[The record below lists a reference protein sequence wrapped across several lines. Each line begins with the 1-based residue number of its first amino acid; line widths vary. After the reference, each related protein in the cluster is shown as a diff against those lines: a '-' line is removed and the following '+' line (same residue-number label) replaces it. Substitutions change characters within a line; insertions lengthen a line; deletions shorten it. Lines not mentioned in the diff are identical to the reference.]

1 MHHLLLNF
9 FQLFF
14 ELIEIH
20 EDDWLKFGEKKVFFS
35 NDKKSFTDAKQYCKD
50 NGAKLFEPNGKKENA
65 DVSEAAESGG
75 IKEFWIGIKHDTDK
89 DKFVFAHDKSTI
101 KTKNVTSYN
110 HSTTFWSN
118 HHPNCTNCNNFCAE
132 STSMKPYRWIDMK
145 CTDTRAFVCQRSNY
159 KPKTS
164 IF

>member
-1 MHHLLLNF
+1 M
-9 FQLFF
+9 
-14 ELIEIH
+14 
-20 EDDWLKFGEKKVFFS
+20 FGEKKVFFS

-65 DVSEAAESGG
+65 DVSDAAESGG
-75 IKEFWIGIKHDTDK
+75 IKEFWIGINYDTDK
-89 DKFVFAHDKSTI
+89 FVLASNKDPI
-101 KTKNVTSYN
+101 ATKNVASYDD
-110 HSTTFWSN
+110 SKTFWAN

-159 KPKTS
+159 KQKLQFCKPYQTI
-164 IF
+164 IFLRHNLLIIDFLFQVKVKE